1 MTGPEFDRERLAH
14 TQQHQQ
20 ETESQAAA
28 DPRATHNLA
37 SSLGNAGM
45 QRLLRSHVQRSGD
58 GSGPV
63 DDEIG
68 RQIQSKRGTGSA
80 LDDATR
86 ADLEPALGSDFS
98 DVRVH
103 TDSQADSLNRAVSA
117 EAFTTGKD
125 IFFRAG
131 NYNPGS
137 ADGRKLL
144 AHELTHV
151 VQQRSAPAQSDL
163 TVSSP
168 EDSAEKEASSVADSL
183 DAAPSAAP
191 APVARAEV
199 PEEEEQ
205 LATSRLERAD
215 VPEEEEQLAMSPL
228 ARADVPEEE
237 EQLAMS
243 PLARAEMPEEEEQ
256 VAMTPLARAEVPE
269 EEEEQVATMPLAREE
284 VPEEELP
291 S

>member
-1 MTGPEFDRERLAH
+1 
-14 TQQHQQ
+14 
-20 ETESQAAA
+20 
-28 DPRATHNLA
+28 
-37 SSLGNAGM
+37 M
-45 QRLLRSHVQRSGD
+45 QRLMRSHVQRSGD

-68 RQIQSKRGTGSA
+68 RTIQSKRGTGAS
-80 LDDATR
+80 LDNATR

-103 TDSQADSLNRAVSA
+103 TDSQADALNRAVSA

-125 IFFRAG
+125 IFFRSG

-168 EDSAEKEASSVADSL
+168 EDSSEKEASSVADSL
-183 DAAPSAAP
+183 EHSPSAAP
-191 APVARAEV
+191 APVARAET
-199 PEEEEQ
+199 PEEEEEV
-205 LATSRLERAD
+205 ATSRLERAD
-215 VPEEEEQLAMSPL
+215 TPEEEEQVAMTPL
-228 ARADVPEEE
+228 DRADT
-237 EQLAMS
+237 
-243 PLARAEMPEEEEQ
+243 PEEEEQ
-256 VAMTPLARAEVPE
+256 VAMTPLARADIP
-269 EEEEQVATMPLAREE
+269 EEEEQVATMPIAREE
-284 VPEEELP
+284 SPQEEIP
-291 S
+291 A

>member
-1 MTGPEFDRERLAH
+1 
-14 TQQHQQ
+14 
-20 ETESQAAA
+20 
-28 DPRATHNLA
+28 
-37 SSLGNAGM
+37 
-45 QRLLRSHVQRSGD
+45 
-58 GSGPV
+58 V
-63 DDEIG
+63 DEEVA
-68 RQIQSKRGTGSA
+68 RNIQSKRGTGAA
-80 LDDATR
+80 LDNATR

-103 TDSQADSLNRAVSA
+103 TDGEADALNRAVSA

-125 IFFRAG
+125 IFFRSG

-151 VQQRSAPAQSDL
+151 VQQRSAPAQTDL

-168 EDSAEKEASSVADSL
+168 EDSSEREASAVADSL
-183 DAAPSAAP
+183 GHAPAAPS

-205 LATSRLERAD
+205 VATSRLERAD
-215 VPEEEEQLAMSPL
+215 VPEEEEAVAMTPL
-228 ARADVPEEE
+228 ARDEVPEEE
-237 EQLAMS
+237 EEQVATS
-243 PLARAEMPEEEEQ
+243 GLARAEVPEEEEQ
-256 VAMTPLARAEVPE
+256 VAMTPLAREEVP

-284 VPEEELP
+284 SPLEDVPA
-291 S
+291 